1 MCYLFHL
8 FPLLLPEKME
18 VGSSWLGPQDG
29 PFLPDLPEPMEG
41 TTVTTK
47 SSTKSSTF
55 KSPMK
60 RRAPKVQGGRAH
72 PGAHFCGLL
81 HTIYK

>member
-29 PFLPDLPEPMEG
+29 FLPGFPVMEG

-47 SSTKSSTF
+47 SSTKSP
-55 KSPMK
+55 KK
-60 RRAPKVQGGRAH
+60 RRAPVRGFWGIRELIFV
-72 PGAHFCGLL
+72 GFFF
-81 HTIYK
+81 

>member
-29 PFLPDLPEPMEG
+29 SSRLSRHGRHNCDDEIYEISEEA
-41 TTVTTK
+41 K
-47 SSTKSSTF
+47 ST
-55 KSPMK
+55 
-60 RRAPKVQGGRAH
+60 RARLLGH
-72 PGAHFCGLL
+72 PGAHFCW
-81 HTIYK
+81 IFFDFSNIFVEAS